1 MANLKEIRNRIGSVK
16 KTKQITS
23 AMKLVAG
30 AKLRKAT
37 ERAFAARPYRN
48 QLEAVL
54 KRVAAAAGEGLDEPL
69 LKSRAEVKKVLV
81 VLLTSDR
88 GLCGPFNN
96 TLLRNAWDWI
106 GEKRAKGVEVD
117 VRVYG
122 RKGQAFFRRIKE
134 TPADQ
139 VTDYARTPKMDLVR
153 PLTSAMVAGFVDLQ
167 YDEVYVVYNKFVSV
181 MVQRPTF
188 DRVLPLSVAATTPD
202 AGGEAAPVAAPSAEA
217 AAATDYRFEPAAPE
231 IVGALLPLFLQTLVL
246 GAFLETEA
254 GFFAAQMT
262 AMDNATKNASDL
274 IDRLTLSY
282 NRARQAAITK
292 EIIEIVSGAA
302 AL

>member
-1 MANLKEIRNRIGSVK
+1 MPSLKDIRSRIGSVR

-23 AMKLVAG
+23 AMKLVASV
-30 AKLRKAT
+30 KMRRST
-37 ERAFAARPYRN
+37 ERALAARPYRD

-54 KRVAAAAGEGLDEPL
+54 KRVAAAAGDEIDEPL
-69 LKSRAEVKKVLV
+69 LKPREHVKRILV
-81 VLLTSDR
+81 VVLTSDR

-106 GEKRAKGVEVD
+106 AQRREKGVEVD

-122 RKGQAFFRRIKE
+122 RKGQAFMRRVKQPMTEAI
-134 TPADQ
+134 
-139 VTDYARTPKMDLVR
+139 TDYARTEKMELVR
-153 PLTSAMVAGFVDLQ
+153 PLTGAMVAGFVDGD
-167 YDEVYVVYNKFVSV
+167 YDEVYLVYNRFVSALA
-181 MVQRPTF
+181 QRPTY
-188 DRVLPLSVAATTPD
+188 DRVLPLAV
-202 AGGEAAPVAAPSAEA
+202 SAEDTA
-217 AAATDYRFEPAAPE
+217 RAQAESAEGEYRFEPSAVE
-231 IVGALLPLFLQTLVL
+231 ILGTLLPLYLQTLVL

-262 AMDNATKNASDL
+262 AMDSATRNASDL
-274 IDRLTLSY
+274 IDRLTLDY

>member
-30 AKLRKAT
+30 AKLRRAT
-37 ERAFAARPYRN
+37 ERALAARPYRN

-54 KRVAAAAGEGLDEPL
+54 KRVAGAAGEDLDEPL
-69 LKSRAEVKKVLV
+69 LKSREQVKRVLV
-81 VLLTSDR
+81 VMLTSDR

-106 GEKRAKGVEVD
+106 AEKRAQGVEVD

-122 RKGQAFFRRIKE
+122 RKGQAFFRRMREE
-134 TPADQ
+134 TADQ
-139 VTDYARTPKMDLVR
+139 VVDYSRTAKMDLVR
-153 PLTSAMVAGFVDLQ
+153 PLTGSMVAGFVDGQ
-167 YDEVYVVYNKFVSV
+167 YDEVWLVYNKFVSV
-181 MVQRPTF
+181 LVQRPTY
-188 DRVLPLSVAATTPD
+188 DRILPLKVEAEQAEVGAPPTVDGTPL
-202 AGGEAAPVAAPSAEA
+202 
-217 AAATDYRFEPAAPE
+217 DYRFEPAAPE

-262 AMDNATKNASDL
+262 AMDNATKNAGDL

>member
-1 MANLKEIRNRIGSVK
+1 MPNLKEIRNRIGSVK

-37 ERAFAARPYRN
+37 ERAFSARPYRS

-54 KRVAAAAGEGLDEPL
+54 KRVAAAAGDDLEEPL
-69 LKSRAEVKKVLV
+69 LKSRDEVKRVLV

-106 GEKRAKGVEVD
+106 GDQRSRGIQVD

-122 RKGQAFFRRIKE
+122 RKGQAFFRRTKE
-134 TPADQ
+134 QVVDQ
-139 VTDYARTPKMDLVR
+139 VTDYARTPKMELVR
-153 PLTSAMVAGFVDLQ
+153 PLTGAMVAGFVDGQ
-167 YDEVYVVYNKFVSV
+167 YDEVWLVYNKFVSV
-181 MVQRPTF
+181 MVQRPTY
-188 DRVLPLSVAATTPD
+188 DRVLPLSVQ
-202 AGGEAAPVAAPSAEA
+202 AEA
-217 AAATDYRFEPAAPE
+217 AAPGVEVSAGDAAAADYRFEPAAPE
-231 IVGALLPLFLQTLVL
+231 IVGALLPLYLQTLIL

>member
-1 MANLKEIRNRIGSVK
+1 MPSLKDIRTRIGGVR

-23 AMKLVAG
+23 AMKLVASV
-30 AKLRKAT
+30 KMRRAT
-37 ERAFAARPYRN
+37 ERAIQARPYRD

-54 KRVAAAAGEGLDEPL
+54 KRVAAAAGDEVDEPL
-69 LKSRAEVKKVLV
+69 LKAREHVRKVLV
-81 VLLTSDR
+81 VILTSDR

-106 GEKRAKGVEVD
+106 AAKRAKGVEVD

-122 RKGQAFFRRIKE
+122 RKGQAFFRRVRQNMV
-134 TPADQ
+134 DQ
-139 VTDYARTPKMDLVR
+139 VTDYSRTAKMDLVR
-153 PLTSAMVAGFVDLQ
+153 PLTGTMVGGFIDGD
-167 YDEVYVVYNKFVSV
+167 YDEVYLVYNRFVSAI
-181 MVQRPTF
+181 VQRPTY
-188 DRVLPLSVAATTPD
+188 DRVLPLSVSSEE
-202 AGGEAAPVAAPSAEA
+202 GEQTQPQG
-217 AAATDYRFEPAAPE
+217 DYRYEPNAVE
-231 IVGALLPLFLQTLVL
+231 ILNSLLPLYLQTLVL

-262 AMDNATKNASDL
+262 AMDNATRNASDL
-274 IDRLTLSY
+274 IDRLTLEY

>member
-1 MANLKEIRNRIGSVK
+1 MANLKEIRIRIASVK

-37 ERAFAARPYRN
+37 ERALAARPYRN

-54 KRVAAAAGEGLDEPL
+54 KRVASAAGDDLEEPL
-69 LKSRAEVKKVLV
+69 LKSREQVKRVLV
-81 VLLTSDR
+81 VVLTSDR

-96 TLLRNAWDWI
+96 TLLRQAWDWI
-106 GEKRAKGVEVD
+106 GEKRSRGVEVD
-117 VRVYG
+117 VRVFG
-122 RKGQAFFRRIKE
+122 RKGQGFFRRTKE
-134 TPADQ
+134 PMVEQT
-139 VTDYARTPKMDLVR
+139 VDYTRTPKMDLVR
-153 PLTSAMVAGFVDLQ
+153 PLTGAMVAGFVDGQ
-167 YDEVYVVYNKFVSV
+167 YDEVWVVYNKFVSV
-181 MVQRPTF
+181 MVQRPTY
-188 DRVLPLSVAATTPD
+188 DKVLPLSVQADET
-202 AGGEAAPVAAPSAEA
+202 APVTPAEGG
-217 AAATDYRFEPAAPE
+217 TGDYRFEPAAPE
-231 IVGALLPLFLQTLVL
+231 IVGALLPLFLQTLIL

-262 AMDNATKNASDL
+262 AMDNATKNAGDL